1 MPTRH
6 HTCTIWREEPPM
18 VVVAE
23 VVAEAMPMTMSAP
36 NRARPIAEAHAHH
49 TMSPTHHAMT
59 RREDGEWFDGPHTIA
74 ITPAR
79 ISGTDP
85 HMGRP

>member
-1 MPTRH
+1 
-6 HTCTIWREEPPM
+6 M
-18 VVVAE
+18 VVDA
-23 VVAEAMPMTMSAP
+23 VVAVEAIPMTMSAP

-49 TMSPTHHAMT
+49 TMSPTHQAMT
-59 RREDGEWFDGPHTIA
+59 RRANGEWPDGPHTIA